1 MKLPRSIRWRI
12 QLWYGV
18 LLGLL
23 LSGFGA
29 TAYQL
34 ERNRVLQRID
44 DTLQQ
49 RLPLLVEAQH
59 PAQGPDRQLREFTL
73 SAANAGQFDRAGS
86 ESFYYVVW
94 LRHGIVPRIASPT
107 VPADVPMPAA
117 GAPTTRQRGEYRE
130 TFLFPGPGDCVLV
143 GRSVSRDFT
152 ALQQLQWTLIAT
164 GILILMLGIA
174 VGAWMTARALKPI
187 AAIGRTAEAI
197 ASGDLTRRIPCD
209 ESQSE
214 LGQLSATLNATFS
227 RLEDAFAQQARFTA
241 DAAHELRTPV
251 SVLLTHSENGV
262 SADCA
267 NPEHREAF
275 EAIRRSA
282 HRMRRLVTS
291 LLELARLDAGQ
302 ERLERHPVDLAVL
315 ALETLNA
322 LTPLADSRGIVIES
336 DLAPAFCS
344 ADAERLSQV
353 VINLITN
360 ALVHNRTGGSVRVE
374 TRSDSGAGV
383 LVVSDKGPGIA
394 ETDLPRVF
402 ERFFRGDVSRS
413 AKTGGTG
420 LGLAISKAIVD
431 AHGGT
436 ITVESRPGVR
446 TAFTVRIPPGA
457 VDATA

>member
-1 MKLPRSIRWRI
+1 MKLPRSLRWRI

-23 LSGFGA
+23 LAGFGV

-34 ERNRVLQRID
+34 ERGRVLQRID
-44 DTLQQ
+44 ETLQQ
-49 RLPLLVEAQH
+49 RVPLLVESQH
-59 PAQGPDRQLREFTL
+59 PAPGPDRQLREFTL
-73 SAANAGQFDRAGS
+73 SAVNAGQFDRAGS

-94 LRHGIVPRIASPT
+94 LRHGVVPRITSRTA
-107 VPADVPMPAA
+107 PAGVPMPAP

-143 GRSVSRDFT
+143 GRSVSRDFD
-152 ALQQLQWTLIAT
+152 ALQHLRWMLT
-164 GILILMLGIA
+164 GTGLLILMLGIA

-187 AAIGRTAEAI
+187 QAISEAADSI
-197 ASGDLTRRIPCD
+197 AAGDLTRRIPSD
-209 ESQSE
+209 ETQSE
-214 LGQLSATLNATFS
+214 LGQLSAVLNSTFS

-251 SVLLTHSENGV
+251 SVLLTHSENGL
-262 SADCA
+262 AGECT

-282 HRMRRLVTS
+282 QRMRRLVAS

-315 ALETLNA
+315 AQETLHA
-322 LTPLADSRGIVIES
+322 LKPLADTRGIVLES
-336 DLAPAFCS
+336 KLAPAPCS
-344 ADAERLSQV
+344 ADAERLFQV
-353 VINLITN
+353 ISNLITN
-360 ALVHNRTGGSVRVE
+360 AIVHNRTGGSVRVE
-374 TRSDSGAGV
+374 TRGDSGAGV
-383 LVVSDKGPGIA
+383 LVVSDDGPGIA
-394 ETDLPRVF
+394 EKDLPRVF

-413 AKTGGTG
+413 GKTGGTG
-420 LGLAISKAIVD
+420 LGLAISKAIVE

-436 ITVESRPGVR
+436 ISIASEPGIC
-446 TAFTVRIPPGA
+446 TALTLRIPER
-457 VDATA
+457 